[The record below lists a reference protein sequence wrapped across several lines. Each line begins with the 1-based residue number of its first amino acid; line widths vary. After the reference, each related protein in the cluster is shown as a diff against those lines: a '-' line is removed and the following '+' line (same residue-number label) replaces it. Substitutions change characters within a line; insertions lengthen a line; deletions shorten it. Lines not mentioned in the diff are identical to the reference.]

1 MIKKDF
7 MDMFNGLKEN
17 MPLDITPIPYGYQGS
32 TFCFDNIR
40 LTGSEKFIKS
50 VLSRIKD
57 IVDFENEE
65 TRLCPIYAETKD
77 KITRELTGSY
87 NCYLQVRE
95 RGTEEDYIK
104 LQGKIGNFEV
114 VGDNEDGTFV
124 VKPKSKEEE

>member
-1 MIKKDF
+1 MYKKDF
-7 MDMFNGLKEN
+7 IEMVDNLNEKL
-17 MPLDITPIPYGYQGS
+17 PLDITPIPYFYQGS
-32 TFCFDNIR
+32 TFCMDNIR
-40 LTGSEKFIKS
+40 LTGSEKFIIS